1 LDDYLYF
8 TSMPPVAPSDF
19 VPIAGSYAIGGGTSV
34 PVWSDFLLQ
43 SRPQGVIDMGAME
56 LP

>member
-1 LDDYLYF
+1 
-8 TSMPPVAPSDF
+8 MPPVAPSDF
-19 VPIAGSYAIGGGTSV
+19 VPIAGSYAIAGGTSV